1 MKNRIP
7 EPTLRRLSYYL
18 RYLERIRES
27 GADIISSKD
36 FSKGLGL
43 SDAQVRRDLFT
54 LGGFGKR
61 GVGYNV
67 EKLICFLNSFL
78 GLDKEQKSILIG
90 CGNLG
95 KALLQYKGFK
105 KRKFAITHAF
115 DNDKRIIGKKIAGI
129 EVQDIHGLEIAPQA
143 GADQHVIQDLAIA
156 VEDERKR
163 LGRLLQVEQVH
174 HWHLARPALQDGQWM
189 VRSFARLPE
198 LEVIQVASDHHLRIR
213 IGVQDSA
220 GKITHHASLA
230 FALYFSTAEG
240 WPVDPI

>member
-129 EVQDIHGLEIAPQA
+129 EVQDIKGLKKVCLKNNIQYGIISTPAASAQGVVENMIDCGIKAMLNFAPIKV
-143 GADQHVIQDLAIA
+143 HVPEGIVVSSVDLTT
-156 VEDERKR
+156 
-163 LGRLLQVEQVH
+163 
-174 HWHLARPALQDGQWM
+174 
-189 VRSFARLPE
+189 E
-198 LEVIQVASDHHLRIR
+198 LEWLSFHMHKDGRR
-213 IGVQDSA
+213 KKNK
-220 GKITHHASLA
+220 GKTNRNRATIDEKKT
-230 FALYFSTAEG
+230 
-240 WPVDPI
+240 